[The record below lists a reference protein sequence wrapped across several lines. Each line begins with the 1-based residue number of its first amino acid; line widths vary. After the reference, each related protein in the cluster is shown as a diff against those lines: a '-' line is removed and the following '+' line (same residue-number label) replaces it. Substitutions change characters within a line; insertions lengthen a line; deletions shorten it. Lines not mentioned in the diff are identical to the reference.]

1 MSNIYHAIVRLAIV
15 FIVLF
20 FTTAK
25 AAEITRVDNTIYFNG
40 SIEPGDFAEFAELA
54 RHGDKLD
61 LRSGGGYLHEAIKIG
76 HLVNNYGIKT
86 IIAKDQE
93 CASACGLIFL
103 AGKSRQ
109 FDGLLGIHCSY
120 IKDTEGCYKPGIQ
133 TMHKFLLEVSTQKIA
148 DFYLK
153 NAQQREMKWFK
164 R

>member
-1 MSNIYHAIVRLAIV
+1 MRY
-15 FIVLF
+15 FILLF
-20 FTTAK
+20 LFCFNVN
-25 AAEITRVDNTIYFNG
+25 AAEITRVDNTIYFKG
-40 SIEPGDFAEFAELA
+40 SIELGDFAEFAKLA

-61 LRSGGGYLHEAIKIG
+61 LRSGGGYLREAIKIG
-76 HLVNNYGIKT
+76 YFVRNYEIQT

-103 AGKSRQ
+103 SGKSRQ

-120 IKDTEGCYKPGIQ
+120 IKDTEGCYKPGIE
-133 TMHKFLLEVSTQKIA
+133 TMHKFLLEVSNQKIA
-148 DFYLK
+148 DFYIK